1 MAETILT
8 NSYLIKSIIVT
19 VLVSLGVIIPND
31 KNKLKRVIKY
41 SLLVIGIFL
50 FCYFTF
56 EFLERIL
63 SSLSMR
69 F

>member
-1 MAETILT
+1 MVEQIIT
-8 NSYLIKSIIVT
+8 NTYVIKSLIVT
-19 VLVSLGVIIPND
+19 ALISLGIIIPND

-41 SLLVIGIFL
+41 SLLIIGIFL
-50 FCYFTF
+50 FCYFIF
-56 EFLERIL
+56 GFLERIL